1 MIDTFP
7 TVLYLGL
14 VLRRVR
20 RISLLGTVALLAA
33 LLLPSRSV
41 ANEGRP
47 SPLEAEVVRARWLM
61 GTVLELRFPAG
72 MQDVDSLAEA
82 AFKEVLQVER
92 AASLW
97 TSGTELAAVHARA
110 DAGEGVILSETLGVL
125 LQEAIRAADLSGG
138 AYSPAV
144 GALVSAYD
152 LRGDGRWPTEAERRR
167 AVALARPQGVHYDP
181 RTRALLLDPGVTLD
195 LDGIAKG
202 FALDRAAAA
211 LRARGVEDALLNFG
225 GQLLVIGPPSG
236 LPAREALVGS
246 PFNPGDSV
254 LSVRIRD
261 ASLST
266 SANNERVRMVA
277 GREAGHI
284 IDPRTGELVRLSGS
298 VTILASTGA
307 MADALSTAWAV
318 DGPEAYRR
326 SDPGSPLRRA
336 GIVGFVL
343 AGRDGGCETLADR
356 PFERFRLP
364 ARVADAAIHGP

>member
-1 MIDTFP
+1 MIDTLP
-7 TVLYLGL
+7 AVLYLDL

-20 RISLLGTVALLAA
+20 RISLLGTVALLAV
-33 LLLPSRSV
+33 LLLPKRSV
-41 ANEGRP
+41 ANEGSP

-72 MQDVDSLAEA
+72 MPDVDSLAEA
-82 AFKEVLQVER
+82 AFAEVSRVEG

-97 TSGTELAAVHARA
+97 RPGTELAAVHARA
-110 DAGEGVILSETLGVL
+110 EAGEAVILSETLGAL
-125 LQEAIRAADLSGG
+125 LLEAVRAADLSGG

-144 GALVSAYD
+144 GALVTAYD

-167 AVALARPQGVHYDP
+167 AVALARPQGVHFDP
-181 RTRALLLDPGVTLD
+181 RTRVLLLDAGVTLD

-211 LRARGVEDALLNFG
+211 LRARKVEDALLNFG
-225 GQLLVIGPPSG
+225 GQLLAIGPPG
-236 LPAREALVGS
+236 GAPAREALVSS
-246 PFNPGDSV
+246 PVNPGASV

-266 SANNERVRMVA
+266 SANTERVRLVA
-277 GREAGHI
+277 GREAGHLL
-284 IDPRTGELVRLSGS
+284 DPRTGELVRRSGS

-326 SDPGSPLRRA
+326 SDPRSPLRRA
-336 GIVGFVL
+336 GIVGFAL
-343 AGRDGGCETLADR
+343 ADRDGGCEILADR
-356 PFERFRLP
+356 PFERLRP
-364 ARVADAAIHGP
+364 PPRVADAAIHGP

>member
-1 MIDTFP
+1 MQE
-7 TVLYLGL
+7 
-14 VLRRVR
+14 
-20 RISLLGTVALLAA
+20 AL
-33 LLLPSRSV
+33 
-41 ANEGRP
+41 
-47 SPLEAEVVRARWLM
+47 
-61 GTVLELRFPAG
+61 
-72 MQDVDSLAEA
+72 
-82 AFKEVLQVER
+82 R
-92 AASLW
+92 AA
-97 TSGTELAAVHARA
+97 EL
-110 DAGEGVILSETLGVL
+110 T
-125 LQEAIRAADLSGG
+125 GG

-152 LRGDGRWPTEAERRR
+152 LRGDGRWPTEVERRR

-181 RTRALLLDPGVTLD
+181 RTRTLRLDAGVTLD

-225 GQLLVIGPPSG
+225 GQLLVIGPPG
-236 LPAREALVGS
+236 GAPAREALVGS
-246 PFNPGDSV
+246 PFDPGASV

-266 SANNERVRMVA
+266 SANTERVRMVA
-277 GREAGHI
+277 GREAGHLL
-284 IDPRTGELVRLSGS
+284 DPRTGELVRLSGS

-336 GIVGFVL
+336 GIVGL
-343 AGRDGGCETLADR
+343 RAGR
-356 PFERFRLP
+356 P
-364 ARVADAAIHGP
+364 

>member
-7 TVLYLGL
+7 EVLYFDL

-20 RISLLGTVALLAA
+20 RNRLLGTVALLLA
-33 LLLPSRSV
+33 LLLPNRSV
-41 ANEGRP
+41 ANEQRP
-47 SPLEAEVVRARWLM
+47 SLLEAEVVRARWLM

-72 MQDVDSLAEA
+72 TQDVDSLAEA
-82 AFKEVLQVER
+82 AFAEVSRVDG
-92 AASLW
+92 ASSLW
-97 TSGTELAAVHARA
+97 RPGTELAAVHARA
-110 DAGEGVILSETLGVL
+110 ETGEAILLSETLGAL

-152 LRGDGRWPTEAERRR
+152 LRGDGRWPTEAEKRR

-181 RTRALLLDPGVTLD
+181 RTRALRLDAGVTLD
-195 LDGIAKG
+195 LDGISKG

-225 GQLLVIGPPSG
+225 GQLLVIGPPAG
-236 LPAREALVGS
+236 APAREALVDS
-246 PFNPGDSV
+246 PFNPGASV
-254 LSVRIRD
+254 LSVRVRD

-266 SANNERVRMVA
+266 SANTERVRLVA
-277 GREAGHI
+277 GREAGHLL
-284 IDPRTGELVRLSGS
+284 DPRTGELVRLSGS

-318 DGPEAYRR
+318 AGPEDYRK
-326 SDPGSPLRRA
+326 SDPRSPLRRA
-336 GIVGFVL
+336 GIVGFAL
-343 AGRDGGCETLADR
+343 AGRDGGCETLTDR
-356 PFERFRLP
+356 PFERLRP
-364 ARVADAAIHGP
+364 PPRVADAAIHGP